1 MNKYLKLMKE
11 RIEKGNLKDGYD
23 LYNQA
28 DVEGIL
34 PTLPASYGII
44 GRVGTTLLIE
54 KRNGTNR

>member
-11 RIEKGNLKDGYD
+11 RIDK
-23 LYNQA
+23 
-28 DVEGIL
+28 GIL

-54 KRNGTNR
+54 KRSGTNR